1 VCILKPSGI
10 DLPGLNTTSWS
21 QAIRGAT
28 CDGPLSRGVGTK
40 RICALKGHLVIQ
52 QRPAETRPGPLARA
66 ADHCR
71 ELFVRFADGTAAA
84 RQAPV
89 PADLVRRV
97 VDIKG
102 AAYFLDAAQVG
113 ICRVPGSGWLAG
125 CDHPQYGFAAA
136 AGAA

>member
-1 VCILKPSGI
+1 MLIHPRGKDRPSHLGPFPLET
-10 DLPGLNTTSWS
+10 LPADDGVLAAEAARPVLAV
-21 QAIRGAT
+21 QA
-28 CDGPLSRGVGTK
+28 D
-40 RICALKGHLVIQ
+40 CA
-52 QRPAETRPGPLARA
+52 APGPLARA

-71 ELFVRFADGTAAA
+71 DLFVRVADGTAAA